1 MSPRA
6 EYLKQLIQ
14 GDPWILVFYG
24 IATFTAI
31 GVFTA
36 ALISSIRSDKESI
49 SNAASLP
56 LRKDTDHG

>member
-24 IATFTAI
+24 LATLTAI
-31 GVFTA
+31 GVFMT
-36 ALISSIRSDKESI
+36 ALIFSIRTDKESI
-49 SNAASLP
+49 ANAASLP